1 MRGVLTYF
9 IKGNEQEKKTNEKDD
24 RQDQENER
32 KVTPPKV
39 SKRGRAIMN
48 DKKRMVRDVVLAYC
62 MMTALLP
69 VVTAAYEVLAVD
81 HECLSRNGRAS
92 SAQSYLPDL
101 TGQPSTIQC
110 WMFIGIV
117 GFIANTAKPPS
128 YGGGL
133 PGCPDFCPLT
143 TPYLLKC

>member
-9 IKGNEQEKKTNEKDD
+9 IEGNEQEKKLNEKDD
-24 RQDQENER
+24 RQDQEKQR

-39 SKRGRAIMN
+39 SKRG
-48 DKKRMVRDVVLAYC
+48 MVRDVVLAYC

-81 HECLSRNGRAS
+81 HECLSGSGRAS
-92 SAQSYLPDL
+92 SAQSYLPNL

-110 WMFIGIV
+110 WIFIGIV
-117 GFIANTAKPPS
+117 ANTAKPPS
-128 YGGGL
+128 YGVAFQVVLTFALL
-133 PGCPDFCPLT
+133 PLLT
-143 TPYLLKC
+143 C

>member
-1 MRGVLTYF
+1 
-9 IKGNEQEKKTNEKDD
+9 
-24 RQDQENER
+24 
-32 KVTPPKV
+32 
-39 SKRGRAIMN
+39 MN
-48 DKKRMVRDVVLAYC
+48 DRKRMVLDVVLAYC
-62 MMTALLP
+62 VMTALLP

-117 GFIANTAKPPS
+117 GFTANTAKPPS
-128 YGGGL
+128 YGVAFQVVLTFALL
-133 PGCPDFCPLT
+133 PLLT
-143 TPYLLKC
+143 C